1 MTYIILKVEGDWII
15 LREDQLLLVNYDKKY
30 ISLISGEVREYD
42 VMLTSLYTY
51 EEAAS
56 RIADYSRGDSNE

>member
-30 ISLISGEVREYD
+30 ISLISGDFREYEQILSPSYEYSD
-42 VMLTSLYTY
+42 VMRMILRVKRDDND
-51 EEAAS
+51 E
-56 RIADYSRGDSNE
+56 